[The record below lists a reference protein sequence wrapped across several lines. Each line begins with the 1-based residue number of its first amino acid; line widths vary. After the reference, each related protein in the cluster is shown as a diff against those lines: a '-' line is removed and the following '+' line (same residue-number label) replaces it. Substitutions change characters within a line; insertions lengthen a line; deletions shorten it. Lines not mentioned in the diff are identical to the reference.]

1 MAFWKYSEV
10 FGINYYMMKTPD
22 SHNYFS
28 GDPVS
33 SGGGAAAEVLLTA
46 SVAMNH
52 NSVLWAIWN
61 RGIAP
66 METQIMG
73 YFMQAPAM
81 EREVEKMVGNVLSVK
96 TFGVLL
102 IATVHESAVI
112 NQDTKAPQRSYHSTH
127 IETVGFDYESAAKVY
142 SGRDKLLP
150 GKPGMRPVM
159 YHIWAVRS

>member
-1 MAFWKYSEV
+1 MALWRGSDV
-10 FGINYYMMKTPD
+10 FGIKYHIMKTPD

-33 SGGGAAAEVLLTA
+33 TGAGAMAEVLLTA

-52 NSVLWAIWN
+52 SSILWAIWN

-66 METQIMG
+66 LETRIMG
-73 YFMQAPAM
+73 YFMQAPKF
-81 EREVEKMVGNVLSVK
+81 EREIEKTFGDVVNVK

-102 IATVHESAVI
+102 IATVFESAVI
-112 NQDTKAPQRSYHSTH
+112 NQDTKAPQRAYHATHLETASFSY
-127 IETVGFDYESAAKVY
+127 ENAAKIY
-142 SGRDKLLP
+142 NNRDKLLP
-150 GKPGMRPVM
+150 AKNGWKTVF